1 MVNKMNIIAHLLV
14 TFLFIKLGDL
24 TGIDIFWAALFG
36 VLIDFDHLIKVP
48 LYLKQNG
55 FKIVRYW
62 NWRTSLQEPVS
73 YLWIVPLAVYLQTWV
88 PVFFFTTHLILDY
101 IMSYE
106 KQPFYPFLDV
116 KIPKRKVKIDDFA
129 GISTVVIVGCILLY
143 LV

>member
-1 MVNKMNIIAHLLV
+1 MNIIAHILV

-24 TGIDIFWAALFG
+24 AGVDIFWAFLFG
-36 VLIDFDHLIKVP
+36 VFIDFDHFIKVP

-73 YLWIVPLAVYLQTWV
+73 YLWIVPLAVYLQTLV

-101 IMSYE
+101 MMSYE
-106 KQPFYPFLDV
+106 KKPFYPFSDL
-116 KIPKRKVKIDDFA
+116 KIPKMRVKIDDFA
-129 GISTVVIVGCILLY
+129 GISTVVIVGCMLLY